1 MHLIITL
8 LCAVFSTFLWYK
20 NLPNDKYKISTLCW
34 LFWGASL
41 MWGVDAVFEY
51 KELGAE
57 YFSPSAA
64 DMLNDAYLGISC
76 AVLALIIWLADLLI
90 KDPKGAFGRKKG

>member
-41 MWGVDAVFEY
+41 MWGVDAVF
-51 KELGAE
+51 
-57 YFSPSAA
+57 
-64 DMLNDAYLGISC
+64 
-76 AVLALIIWLADLLI
+76 
-90 KDPKGAFGRKKG
+90 

>member
-8 LCAVFSTFLWYK
+8 FFSFLSTFLWYK
-20 NLPNDKYKISTLCW
+20 GLPNHKYKISTLCW

-51 KELGAE
+51 KELGAQL
-57 YFSPSAA
+57 FAPSAA
-64 DMLNDAYLGISC
+64 DMLNGAYLGLSC
-76 AVLALIIWLADLLI
+76 AVLALVVWIAVLLI
-90 KDPKGAFGRKKG
+90 KDPKGAFGRNKG

>member
-8 LCAVFSTFLWYK
+8 FCAALSTFLWYK
-20 NLPNDKYKISTLCW
+20 GLPNDKYKISTLCW

-51 KELGAE
+51 KELGTQLFA
-57 YFSPSAA
+57 PSAA
-64 DMLNDAYLGISC
+64 ELLNDAYLGLSC
-76 AVLALIIWLADLLI
+76 AVLALVVWIAVLLI